1 MLVGV
6 NRPAAQKQSFAP
18 RALIRQLIEGPQ
30 RADAK
35 EGLAP
40 ALPEGVSAERFA
52 ALLEVEQAAAIRPGV
67 PRIVENMKRAAIF
80 LEPVNFF
87 SYIYYRFLI

>member
-1 MLVGV
+1 M
-6 NRPAAQKQSFAP
+6 
-18 RALIRQLIEGPQ
+18 
-30 RADAK
+30 
-35 EGLAP
+35 GLYTP
-40 ALPEGVSAERFA
+40 LTTEPFSDNFFDLMPGESRTVTIPLPEGVSAERFA